1 MTVAIADG
9 TFAKLEKTLDRVIRD
24 NFPQVTFRDVR
35 VSIAESY
42 SGDSMIEILAA
53 YEGDMQQLHGPE
65 RRGLLVRLQDA
76 IWDEGVDA
84 FPNLYFVPEPRHETT
99 RP

>member
-1 MTVAIADG
+1 
-9 TFAKLEKTLDRVIRD
+9 
-24 NFPQVTFRDVR
+24 
-35 VSIAESY
+35 
-42 SGDSMIEILAA
+42 MIEILAA